1 MDPGRGYDRGLLCS
15 TFRTRL
21 HENDYG
27 RRACGADDV
36 EGIYSGGCSE
46 KYGFRWNAVKSI
58 TDDR

>member
-1 MDPGRGYDRGLLCS
+1 MDPGRGHDRGLLFS

-21 HENDYG
+21 HEDDEE

-46 KYGFRWNAVKSI
+46 KYGFR
-58 TDDR
+58 